1 MLLSLNSI
9 PETVIPGFKGGTG
22 RTRARIYADESNKI
36 MHGLLHVNAPMWAC
50 RVVTLVP
57 ALIVLWFAKDPT
69 QALVIGQVVLSIG
82 IPFAV
87 IPLMRYTHNKELMGK
102 WADGTVK
109 HVIFMIVVA
118 LIVALN
124 VLLIVLTLMGRA

>member
-1 MLLSLNSI
+1 
-9 PETVIPGFKGGTG
+9 
-22 RTRARIYADESNKI
+22 
-36 MHGLLHVNAPMWAC
+36 MWAC

-87 IPLMRYTHNKELMGK
+87 IPLMRYTHDKELMGK
-102 WADGTVK
+102 WVDGPVK

>member
-1 MLLSLNSI
+1 MNIDRNAPVGVFDSGIGGL
-9 PETVIPGFKGGTG
+9 TV
-22 RTRARIYADESNKI
+22 AREI

-87 IPLMRYTHNKELMGK
+87 IPLMRYTHDKELMGK

-124 VLLIVLTLMGRA
+124 VLLIVPDADGQGVIDSS

>member
-1 MLLSLNSI
+1 M
-9 PETVIPGFKGGTG
+9 
-22 RTRARIYADESNKI
+22 
-36 MHGLLHVNAPMWAC
+36 
-50 RVVTLVP
+50 
-57 ALIVLWFAKDPT
+57 
-69 QALVIGQVVLSIG
+69 VLSIG

-87 IPLMRYTHNKELMGK
+87 IPLMRYTHHTELMGP

-109 HVIFMIVVA
+109 HVICLIVVA

>member
-1 MLLSLNSI
+1 
-9 PETVIPGFKGGTG
+9 
-22 RTRARIYADESNKI
+22 

-102 WADGTVK
+102 WADGTRQARDFYDCGGTDCGAQPAADCPDADGQG
-109 HVIFMIVVA
+109 VIDSS
-118 LIVALN
+118 
-124 VLLIVLTLMGRA
+124 

>member
-1 MLLSLNSI
+1 MPALLSTL
-9 PETVIPGFKGGTG
+9 
-22 RTRARIYADESNKI
+22 SNAK
-36 MHGLLHVNAPMWAC
+36 
-50 RVVTLVP
+50 LVRCL
-57 ALIVLWFAKDPT
+57 AAVLV
-69 QALVIGQVVLSIG
+69 LSQVVLSIG

-87 IPLMRYTHNKELMGK
+87 IPLMRYTHDKELMGK

>member
-1 MLLSLNSI
+1 
-9 PETVIPGFKGGTG
+9 
-22 RTRARIYADESNKI
+22 
-36 MHGLLHVNAPMWAC
+36 
-50 RVVTLVP
+50 
-57 ALIVLWFAKDPT
+57 IVLWFAKDPT
-69 QALVIGQVVLSIG
+69 QALVIGQMVLSIG

-87 IPLMRYTHNKELMGK
+87 IPLMRYTHDKELMGK
-102 WADGTVK
+102 WVDGPVK

>member
-1 MLLSLNSI
+1 MGL
-9 PETVIPGFKGGTG
+9 PRGHAGAGT
-22 RTRARIYADESNKI
+22 D
-36 MHGLLHVNAPMWAC
+36 C
-50 RVVTLVP
+50 
-57 ALIVLWFAKDPT
+57 LWFAKDPT

-87 IPLMRYTHNKELMGK
+87 IPLMRYTHDKELMGK

-124 VLLIVLTLMGRA
+124 VLLIVLTLMGRAYRLQLKSCDSTT

>member
-1 MLLSLNSI
+1 M
-9 PETVIPGFKGGTG
+9 TG
-22 RTRARIYADESNKI
+22 
-36 MHGLLHVNAPMWAC
+36 
-50 RVVTLVP
+50 
-57 ALIVLWFAKDPT
+57 FAKDPT
-69 QALVIGQVVLSIG
+69 QALVIGQMVLSIG

-87 IPLMRYTHNKELMGK
+87 IPLMRYTHDKELMGK
-102 WADGTVK
+102 WVDGPVK